1 MIIKE
6 LEFKERF
13 DNKYGKSSYIKEY
26 CYYDGSEQIAIYISN
41 GFGASEQTQKVIIS
55 EHELKE
61 FLEEF
66 KTSTIKVTVKPK
78 IIMENNPTIVN
89 KNTLQSLLLESMIE
103 VKNGTLSTEKAKSI
117 AMIGQTLINS
127 VKVEIEYNK
136 AFKNG
141 NHKLL

>member
-13 DNKYGKSSYIKEY
+13 DNKYGKSSCIKEY

-41 GFGASEQTQKVIIS
+41 GFGPSEQTQKVIIS

-66 KTSTIKVTVKPK
+66 KTSTIKVKPK